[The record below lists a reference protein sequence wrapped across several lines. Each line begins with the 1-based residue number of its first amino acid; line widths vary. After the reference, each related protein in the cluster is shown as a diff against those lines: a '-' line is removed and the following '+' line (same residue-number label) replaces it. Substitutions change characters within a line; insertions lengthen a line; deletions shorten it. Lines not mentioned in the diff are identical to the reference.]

1 LHRIV
6 DAQVKRITDPELIYT
21 KTLKNLSYFS
31 KFSFSDIMKLPPNK
45 IDRGKKP
52 NVAARRAQAKLG
64 SDESSVKNNGKKRWG

>member
-6 DAQVKRITDPELIYT
+6 DAQAKHITDPELIHA
-21 KTLKNLSYFS
+21 KTLKNLSDFS

-52 NVAARRAQAKLG
+52 NVGARRAQTKLG
-64 SDESSVKNNGKKRWG
+64 SDKSSLKNNGKKR